1 MPATNGS
8 LFSIFVIVL
17 LILTFF
23 FANFFHYTLDSLL
36 QRILFSNRFFLL
48 LFLWH
53 LEQTQQRRKTE
64 NYQISSSR
72 FLVANDVER

>member
-23 FANFFHYTLDSLL
+23 LLTFSLIPL
-36 QRILFSNRFFLL
+36 LAITTYFIQHRFFLL